1 MLYCNDTSEGRIRV
15 DAHVSKMVRAV
26 EAAKTPSQQSELLRR
41 CGKDLLARPEMC
53 AELIKEA
60 KTGPLSDARM
70 SVLIAALDGARMA
83 DENAQRT
90 GRAFLDNMRDVVAE
104 LDNDLTAQ
112 AALSLS
118 SAWTRAGL
126 TPPTSLAH
134 AVIPEDPDAFA
145 DTDGIPDIPDEMF
158 DGIFNG
164 FNEIGEQSVSAMLA
178 MLDEM
183 LPTLPSE
190 ARFAFIR
197 KLATRSEPLCG
208 EAAAA
213 LLLATDPTVRAGA
226 LAGLAL
232 REEAGD
238 LSQAL
243 FSRITLIR
251 SWLQDEGSLCGIDE
265 IIRSALKSGTQAPQ
279 TRSKPKIHRV
289 VSSMIDGSGAQ
300 SISMAIQSGSRRALV
315 VVLLKQGFGIKDAFV
330 IPCSSATEQKQMIG
344 QIMDEAGAVDTTAD
358 YAFAALSWALANGQA
373 MGTMPAAGLL
383 DVVETSG
390 FGHLRPQTADIAD
403 IASAADP
410 EGMVSALS
418 ARARGSLI
426 MASEDWPDR
435 FPISDSWFEDSDA
448 SSDAIESAT
457 TQNSMNRKLWQHLET
472 RRDFWAM
479 VFARNAALL
488 AAAKD
493 PTASEFV
500 AVAQAMTEGRD
511 LKKTPV
517 MHFIHGMSF
526 DAWVHQ
532 EGSPMSSGGLEVT
545 EERLPPG
552 TYAEVGSFGAKEQKA
567 LDKLL
572 RPAKITLPWMEGFLT
587 GLCTAPKFIKPSDWI
602 VTIFDVVAEDLT
614 SEDDLQKLLDLVVL
628 AYHHR
633 LSLLRNGAPSEVLF
647 PGDPILFSIWADGYL
662 TAWEAHKPHWPT
674 KSLGKEG
681 KAMRAL
687 LEQAADF
694 KTKTDQAPTLRNWLI
709 ARAENQK

>member
-1 MLYCNDTSEGRIRV
+1 M
-15 DAHVSKMVRAV
+15 DAQISKMVRAV
-26 EAAKTPSQQSELLRR
+26 EAAKMPAEQSELLRR
-41 CGKDLLARPEMC
+41 FGKDLLARPDLC
-53 AELIKEA
+53 AELILEV
-60 KTGPLSDARM
+60 KTGPLSEGQM
-70 SVLIAALDGARMA
+70 SVLTAALDEARMA
-83 DENAQRT
+83 DENAQRK
-90 GRAFLDNMRDVVAE
+90 GRAFLDHMRDAVAL
-104 LDNDLTAQ
+104 LDTELTAQ

-126 TPPTSLAH
+126 TPPPSLAH
-134 AVIPEDPDAFA
+134 SVIPEDPDAFA

-158 DGIFNG
+158 DGIFKG

-213 LLLATDPTVRAGA
+213 LLLATDPSVRAGA
-226 LAGLAL
+226 MAGLGL
-232 REEAGD
+232 RKEAD
-238 LSQAL
+238 NLSQAL

-251 SWLQDEGSLCGIDE
+251 SWLQDEGTVRGIDT
-265 IIRSALKSGTQAPQ
+265 IIRSALKSGTQAPEA
-279 TRSKPKIHRV
+279 RSKPKIHRA

-300 SISMAIQSGSRRALV
+300 SISMAIQSGSRRAIA
-315 VVLLKQGFGIKDAFV
+315 VVLLKQGFGVKDAFV
-330 IPCSSATEQKQMIG
+330 IPCSSATEQKKMIG
-344 QIMDEAGAVDTTAD
+344 QIMDEAGALDATAD
-358 YAFAALSWALANGQA
+358 YVFAALSWALSDGHA
-373 MGTMPAAGLL
+373 MGIMPAAGLL
-383 DVVETSG
+383 DVVETTG
-390 FGHLRPQTADIAD
+390 FGDLRPREADIAG

-410 EGMVSALS
+410 DGEVSALS

-426 MASEDWPDR
+426 MSSEDWPDR

-457 TQNSMNRKLWQHLET
+457 TLNSMNRRLWQHLEA

-493 PTASEFV
+493 PTAAEFV

-511 LKKTPV
+511 LKKTPI
-517 MHFIHGMSF
+517 MHFVHGMSF
-526 DAWVHQ
+526 EAWVHQ
-532 EGSPMSSGGLEVT
+532 DGPPMSSGGLEVT

-552 TYAEVGSFGAKEQKA
+552 TYAQVAPFGAAEQKA
-567 LDKLL
+567 LDELL
-572 RPAKITLPWMEGFLT
+572 RPARITLPWMNGFLT

-602 VTIFDVVAEDLT
+602 VTIFNVVAEDLA
-614 SEDDLQKLLDLVVL
+614 SEDDMQKLLDLIVL
-628 AYHHR
+628 AYNHR
-633 LSLLRNGAPSEVLF
+633 LSLLRDGAPSEALF

-662 TAWEAHKPHWPT
+662 TAWEAHKHNWPT

-681 KAMRAL
+681 KTMRAL

-694 KTKTDQAPTLRNWLI
+694 KTQTDQTPALRNWLI
-709 ARAENQK
+709 TRAEKQK

>member
-1 MLYCNDTSEGRIRV
+1 M
-15 DAHVSKMVRAV
+15 DAHISKMVRAV
-26 EAAKTPSQQSELLRR
+26 EAAKMPADQSELLRR
-41 CGKDLLARPEMC
+41 FGKDLLARPDLC
-53 AELIKEA
+53 AELIQEA
-60 KTGPLSDARM
+60 KTGPLSDGQM
-70 SVLIAALDGARMA
+70 SVLTAALDEARMA
-83 DENAQRT
+83 DENAQRK
-90 GRAFLDNMRDVVAE
+90 GRAFLDHMRDVVALLDTE
-104 LDNDLTAQ
+104 LTSH

-118 SAWTRAGL
+118 SAWTRADL
-126 TPPTSLAH
+126 TPPPSLAH
-134 AVIPEDPDAFA
+134 AVIPDDPDAFA

-158 DGIFNG
+158 DGIFKG

-178 MLDEM
+178 LLDEM

-190 ARFAFIR
+190 ARYAFIR

-213 LLLATDPTVRAGA
+213 LLLATDPSVRAGA

-232 REEAGD
+232 RVQAGD

-265 IIRSALKSGTQAPQ
+265 IIRAALKSGTQAPE
-279 TRSKPKIHRV
+279 TRAKPKIYRA

-300 SISMAIQSGSRRALV
+300 SISMTIRSGSRRALA
-315 VVLLKQGFGIKDAFV
+315 VVLLKQGFGVKDAFV
-330 IPCSSATEQKQMIG
+330 IPCSSATEQKKMIG
-344 QIMDEAGAVDTTAD
+344 QIMDEAGALDTTAD
-358 YAFAALSWALANGQA
+358 YAFAALSWALADGQA

-383 DVVETSG
+383 DVVETAG
-390 FGHLRPQTADIAD
+390 FGDLRPREADIAG

-410 EGMVSALS
+410 DGEVSSLS

-435 FPISDSWFEDSDA
+435 FPFSDSWFEDSDA

-500 AVAQAMTEGRD
+500 AVAQAMIEGRD
-511 LKKTPV
+511 LKKMPI
-517 MHFIHGMSF
+517 MHFVHAVSF
-526 DAWVHQ
+526 EAWLHQ
-532 EGSPMSSGGLEVT
+532 EGVPMSSDGLEIT

-552 TYAEVGSFGAKEQKA
+552 TYAEVGPFGAKEQKA

-572 RPAKITLPWMEGFLT
+572 RPARITLPWMDGFLT
-587 GLCTAPKFIKPSDWI
+587 GLCTAPNFIKPSDWI
-602 VTIFDVVAEDLT
+602 VTILNVVAEDLA
-614 SEDDLQKLLDLVVL
+614 SEDDRQKLLDLIVL
-628 AYHHR
+628 AYNHR
-633 LSLLRNGAPSEVLF
+633 LALLSDEAPSDALF
-647 PGDPILFSIWADGYL
+647 PLDPILFSIWADGYL
-662 TAWEAHKPHWPT
+662 AAWEAHKPHWPT

-681 KAMRAL
+681 KTMRAL

-694 KTKTDQAPTLRNWLI
+694 KTQTDQAPALRDWLI
-709 ARAENQK
+709 ARAGKQK

>member
-1 MLYCNDTSEGRIRV
+1 M
-15 DAHVSKMVRAV
+15 DASIKRMVRTV
-26 EAAKTPSQQSELLRR
+26 EAATKPTEQSELLRR
-41 CGKDLLARPEMC
+41 CGKDLLARPDLC
-53 AELIKEA
+53 AELIQEA
-60 KTGPLSDARM
+60 RTGPLSDGQM
-70 SVLIAALDGARMA
+70 SVLTAALDEARMA
-83 DENAQRT
+83 DENAQRK
-90 GRAFLDNMRDVVAE
+90 GRAFLDDMRDAVAVLVTE
-104 LDNDLTAQ
+104 LTSQ

-126 TPPTSLAH
+126 TPPPSLAH
-134 AVIPEDPDAFA
+134 SVIPEDPGAFA
-145 DTDGIPDIPDEMF
+145 DHGGIPDIPDEMF
-158 DGIFNG
+158 DGVFKG

-178 MLDEM
+178 LLDEM

-213 LLLATDPTVRAGA
+213 LLLATDPSVRAGA

-251 SWLQDEGSLCGIDE
+251 SWLQDPDALRGIDE
-265 IIRSALKSGTQAPQ
+265 LIRSALKSGTQAPE

-289 VSSMIDGSGAQ
+289 VSSMVDGSGAQ
-300 SISMAIQSGSRRALV
+300 SISMAIQSGSRRALA
-315 VVLLKQGFGIKDAFV
+315 VVLLKQSFGVKDAFV

-344 QIMDEAGAVDTTAD
+344 QIMDEAGALDATAD
-358 YAFAALSWALANGQA
+358 YVVSALSWALADGQA
-373 MGTMPAAGLL
+373 HGAMPAAGLV
-383 DVVETSG
+383 DVIETAG
-390 FGHLRPQTADIAD
+390 FGDLRPREADIAG

-410 EGMVSALS
+410 DGEVSSLS

-435 FPISDSWFEDSDA
+435 FPISESWFEDSDA

-457 TQNSMNRKLWQHLET
+457 TRNSMNRKLWQHLET

-500 AVAQAMTEGRD
+500 AVAQAMIEGRD
-511 LKKTPV
+511 LKKTPI
-517 MHFIHGMSF
+517 MHFVHGMSF
-526 DAWVHQ
+526 EAWLHQ
-532 EGSPMSSGGLEVT
+532 DGPPMQSGGLEVT

-552 TYAEVGSFGAKEQKA
+552 THAEVGLFGAKEQKA

-572 RPAKITLPWMEGFLT
+572 RPARITLPWMDGFLT

-602 VTIFDVVAEDLT
+602 VTIFNVVAEDLA
-614 SEDDLQKLLDLVVL
+614 SEDDLQKLLDLIVL
-628 AYHHR
+628 AYNHR
-633 LSLLRNGAPSEVLF
+633 LSLLRDGAPSDALF
-647 PGDPILFSIWADGYL
+647 PADPILFSIWADGYL
-662 TAWEAHKPHWPT
+662 TAWEAHKSHWPT

-694 KTKTDQAPTLRNWLI
+694 KTKTDQAPTLRKWLI
-709 ARAENQK
+709 ARAEKQK

>member
-1 MLYCNDTSEGRIRV
+1 M
-15 DAHVSKMVRAV
+15 DAHISKMVRTV
-26 EAAKTPSQQSELLRR
+26 EAAKLPTVQSELLRR
-41 CGKDLLARPEMC
+41 CGKDLFARPDLC
-53 AELIKEA
+53 AELIHEA
-60 KTGPLSDARM
+60 KTGPLSNGQM
-70 SVLIAALDGARMA
+70 SVLTAALDEARMA
-83 DENAQRT
+83 DENAQRK
-90 GRAFLDNMRDVVAE
+90 GRAFLDDMRDVVALLDTE
-104 LDNDLTAQ
+104 LTSQ

-134 AVIPEDPDAFA
+134 SVIPEDPDAFA

-158 DGIFNG
+158 DGIFKG

-178 MLDEM
+178 LLDEM

-213 LLLATDPTVRAGA
+213 LLLATDPSVRAGA

-251 SWLQDEGSLCGIDE
+251 SWLQDEGTLRGIDE
-265 IIRSALKSGTQAPQ
+265 IIRSALKSGTQAPVA
-279 TRSKPKIHRV
+279 RSKPKIHRA

-300 SISMAIQSGSRRALV
+300 SISMAIQSGSRRALA
-315 VVLLKQGFGIKDAFV
+315 VVLLKQGFGVKDAFV
-330 IPCSSATEQKQMIG
+330 IPCSSATEQKKMIG

-358 YAFAALSWALANGQA
+358 YVFAALAWALADGQA

-383 DVVETSG
+383 DVVETAG
-390 FGHLRPQTADIAD
+390 FGDLRPREADIT
-403 IASAADP
+403 SAADP
-410 EGMVSALS
+410 DGEVSALS

-448 SSDAIESAT
+448 SSDAIESAAT
-457 TQNSMNRKLWQHLET
+457 RNSMNRKLWQHLET

-493 PTASEFV
+493 PTAAEFV
-500 AVAQAMTEGRD
+500 AVSQAMTEGRD
-511 LKKTPV
+511 LKKTPI
-517 MHFIHGMSF
+517 MHFVHGMSF
-526 DAWVHQ
+526 EAWVHQ
-532 EGSPMSSGGLEVT
+532 DGPPMQSGGLEVT

-552 TYAEVGSFGAKEQKA
+552 TYAEVGPFGATEKKA

-572 RPAKITLPWMEGFLT
+572 RPAKITLPWMDGFLT

-602 VTIFDVVAEDLT
+602 VTIFNVVAEDLA
-614 SEDDLQKLLDLVVL
+614 SEDDMQKLLDLIVL
-628 AYHHR
+628 AYNHR
-633 LSLLRNGAPSEVLF
+633 LSLLRDGAPSEVLF

-662 TAWEAHKPHWPT
+662 TAWEAHKPHWPA
-674 KSLGKEG
+674 KSLGKDG
-681 KAMRAL
+681 KAMRTL
-687 LEQAADF
+687 LEEAADC
-694 KTKTDQAPTLRNWLI
+694 KTQTDQTPALRNWLI
-709 ARAENQK
+709 TRAEKQK

>member
-1 MLYCNDTSEGRIRV
+1 MDANIIR
-15 DAHVSKMVRAV
+15 MVKAV
-26 EAAKTPSQQSELLRR
+26 EAAKVPAEQSELLRR
-41 CGKDLLARPEMC
+41 CGKDLLARPDLC
-53 AELIKEA
+53 AELIQVA
-60 KTGPLSDARM
+60 KTGPLTDGQM
-70 SVLIAALDGARMA
+70 SVLTAALDEARMA
-83 DENAQRT
+83 DENAQRK
-90 GRAFLDNMRDVVAE
+90 GRAFLEEMRDVVAL
-104 LDNDLTAQ
+104 LDTDLTSQ

-126 TPPTSLAH
+126 TPPPSLAH

-145 DTDGIPDIPDEMF
+145 DTGGIPDIPDEMF
-158 DGIFNG
+158 DGIFKG
-164 FNEIGEQSVSAMLA
+164 FNQIGEQSVSAMLA

-183 LPTLPSE
+183 LPTLPPE

-197 KLATRSEPLCG
+197 KLATRSEALCG

-213 LLLATDPTVRAGA
+213 LLLATDPSVRSGA

-232 REEAGD
+232 RQEAGD

-251 SWLQDEGSLCGIDE
+251 SWLQDPDALRGIDE
-265 IIRSALKSGTQAPQ
+265 LIRSALKNGTQAPE

-289 VSSMIDGSGAQ
+289 ASSMIDGSGAQ
-300 SISMAIQSGSRRALV
+300 SISMAVQSGSRRALA
-315 VVLLKQGFGIKDAFV
+315 VVLLKQGFGVKDAFV
-330 IPCSSATEQKQMIG
+330 IPCASATEQKKMIG
-344 QIMDEAGAVDTTAD
+344 QIMDEAGAVDTTTE
-358 YAFAALSWALANGQA
+358 YMFTALSWALADGQTR
-373 MGTMPAAGLL
+373 GTMPAAGLL
-383 DVVETSG
+383 DVVETAG
-390 FGHLRPQTADIAD
+390 FGDLRPRTANVAD

-410 EGMVSALS
+410 EGTVSALS
-418 ARARGSLI
+418 TRARGSLI

-435 FPISDSWFEDSDA
+435 FSISDSWFEGSDA

-493 PTASEFV
+493 PTAFEFV

-511 LKKTPV
+511 LKKTPI
-517 MHFIHGMSF
+517 MHFVHAVSF
-526 DAWVHQ
+526 EAWLHQ
-532 EGSPMSSGGLEVT
+532 DGPPMRSGGVEVT
-545 EERLPPG
+545 EMHMPPG
-552 TYAEVGSFGAKEQKA
+552 TYAEVRPFGAQEQKA

-572 RPAKITLPWMEGFLT
+572 RPARITLPWMDGFLT
-587 GLCTAPKFIKPSDWI
+587 GLGTAPKFIKPSDWI
-602 VTIFDVVAEDLT
+602 ITIFNVVAEDLA
-614 SEDDLQKLLDLVVL
+614 SEDDLQKLLDLIVL
-628 AYHHR
+628 AYNHR
-633 LSLLRNGAPSEVLF
+633 LCLLREGAPSEFLF
-647 PGDPILFSIWADGYL
+647 PADPILFSIWADGYL

-681 KAMRAL
+681 KEMRAL

-694 KTKTDQAPTLRNWLI
+694 KTQTDQAPTLRKWLI
-709 ARAENQK
+709 ARGEKQK

>member
-1 MLYCNDTSEGRIRV
+1 M
-15 DAHVSKMVRAV
+15 DALISKMVRTV
-26 EAAKTPSQQSELLRR
+26 EAAKMPNEQSELLRR
-41 CGKDLLARPEMC
+41 CGKDLLARPDLC
-53 AELIKEA
+53 AELIQEA
-60 KTGPLSDARM
+60 KTGPLSDGQM
-70 SVLIAALDGARMA
+70 SVLTAALDEARMA
-83 DENAQRT
+83 DENAQRK
-90 GRAFLDNMRDVVAE
+90 GRAFLEYMRDVIGLLDTE
-104 LDNDLTAQ
+104 LTPQ

-126 TPPTSLAH
+126 SSPPSLAH
-134 AVIPEDPDAFA
+134 SVIREDADAFA

-158 DGIFNG
+158 DRIFKG

-178 MLDEM
+178 LLDEM
-183 LPTLPSE
+183 LPTLPSG

-213 LLLATDPTVRAGA
+213 LLLATDPSVRAGA

-251 SWLQDEGSLCGIDE
+251 SWLQDEASLCGIDA
-265 IIRSALKSGTQAPQ
+265 IIQSALKNGTQAPEA
-279 TRSKPKIHRV
+279 RSKPKIHRA

-300 SISMAIQSGSRRALV
+300 SISMAIQSGSRRALA
-315 VVLLKQGFGIKDAFV
+315 VVLLKQGFGVKDAFV
-330 IPCSSATEQKQMIG
+330 IPCSSATEQKKIFG
-344 QIMDEAGAVDTTAD
+344 QIKDEAGAVDTTAD
-358 YAFAALSWALANGQA
+358 YVFAALSWALADGKT

-383 DVVETSG
+383 DVVETAD
-390 FGHLRPQTADIAD
+390 FGDLRPRRADIAG

-410 EGMVSALS
+410 DGDVSALS
-418 ARARGSLI
+418 VRARSSLI
-426 MASEDWPDR
+426 MASEYWPDL

-457 TQNSMNRKLWQHLET
+457 TRNSMNRKLWQHLET

-500 AVAQAMTEGRD
+500 AVAQAMTEVRD
-511 LKKTPV
+511 LQKIPI
-517 MHFIHGMSF
+517 MHFVHATSFEAWIHQDGPPP
-526 DAWVHQ
+526 Q
-532 EGSPMSSGGLEVT
+532 SSRLDVA
-545 EERLPPG
+545 EERLPTG
-552 TYAEVGSFGAKEQKA
+552 TYAQVGAFGAKEKKA

-572 RPAKITLPWMEGFLT
+572 LPAKITLPWMDGFLT
-587 GLCTAPKFIKPSDWI
+587 GLCTAPTFIKPSEWI
-602 VTIFDVVAEDLT
+602 FTIFNVVAEDLA
-614 SEDDLQKLLDLVVL
+614 SENDMQKLLDLIVL
-628 AYHHR
+628 AYNHR
-633 LSLLRNGAPSEVLF
+633 LSLLRDAAPSEALF

-662 TAWEAHKPHWPT
+662 TAWDAHKPHWPT

-681 KAMRAL
+681 KTMRAL
-687 LEQAADF
+687 LEKAADV
-694 KTKTDQAPTLRNWLI
+694 KTKSDQAPALRDWLI
-709 ARAENQK
+709 AGAEKQK